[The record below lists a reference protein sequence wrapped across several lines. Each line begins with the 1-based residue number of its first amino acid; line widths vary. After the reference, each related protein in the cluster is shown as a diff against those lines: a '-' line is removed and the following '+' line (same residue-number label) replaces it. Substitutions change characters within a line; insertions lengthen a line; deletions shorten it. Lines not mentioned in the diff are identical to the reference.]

1 MAIRSKAS
9 NSENS
14 YAGKSRESYQ
24 NPAVVR
30 RNARRTVG
38 GG

>member
-1 MAIRSKAS
+1 MANGSKAS

-30 RNARRTVG
+30 RNARRTIRRG
-38 GG
+38 